1 MNEVWAV
8 YGVYY
13 NDNGNECHDIM
24 SYYSNRNS
32 AVTQAEKLDE
42 EYSGFGN
49 YFGFDVKPITVKD

>member
-42 EYSGFGN
+42 ENKGFGS
-49 YFGFDVKPITVKD
+49 YYGFDVKPITVKD